1 MLSICYFLASKS
13 QNRRATVDLVPSC
26 YFASSP
32 SLYPLSP
39 RLRPLQQFSL
49 LIFLKTGSQVK
60 LSASSVLY
68 IFPGL
73 IAKHYQAFLL
83 SYRVFVLGTT
93 EELFQLKFYRV
104 QRIYPENENSTC
116 WLYKDKCI
124 FVARNVFSKFFLPHV
139 LQVVWLKF
147 KLRKNKSIR
156 EGLLVIVLKIIC
168 FFKFSAACSPIS
180 PDFSNSAT
188 CLNSKLS

>member
-39 RLRPLQQFSL
+39 RPRPLQQFSL

-124 FVARNVFSKFFLPHV
+124 FVARRSRRNVFSKFFLPPV
-139 LQVVWLKF
+139 LQVVQLKF
-147 KLRKNKSIR
+147 KLPKSK
-156 EGLLVIVLKIIC
+156 VH
-168 FFKFSAACSPIS
+168 
-180 PDFSNSAT
+180 
-188 CLNSKLS
+188 